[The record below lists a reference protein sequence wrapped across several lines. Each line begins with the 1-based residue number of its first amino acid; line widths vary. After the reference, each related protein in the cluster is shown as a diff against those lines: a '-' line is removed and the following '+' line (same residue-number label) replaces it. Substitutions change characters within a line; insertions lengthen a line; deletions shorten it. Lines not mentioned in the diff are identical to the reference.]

1 MELEQLLRFKENNNQ
16 QSQENTQSNNN
27 QNSIPEF
34 VLDLKAKA
42 LSGSVSPDDIKNILA
57 DQKKSEQFI
66 QWITSVGFKDGNS
79 LLLASQSLQQN
90 SGNNQN
96 TQQENNQQTVDNQ
109 QNANQ
114 NNQVPLDNQNHPK
127 FKQFGKFLNP
137 LGNRIKTKSDMEAVA
152 KYFQDRANAM
162 AQ

>member
-1 MELEQLLRFKENNNQ
+1 MELEQLLRFMEDNNQ
-16 QSQENTQSNNN
+16 QPQENTQSNNN
-27 QNSIPEF
+27 QQNSIPKF
-34 VLDLKAKA
+34 VSDLKAKA
-42 LSGSVSPDDIKNILA
+42 LSGSVSPDDIKNILV

-79 LLLASQSLQQN
+79 LLLTSQSLQQN
-90 SGNNQN
+90 SGNK
-96 TQQENNQQTVDNQ
+96 NNQQTADNQ
-109 QNANQ
+109 QNTNQ
-114 NNQVPLDNQNHPK
+114 NNQIPLDNQNHPK